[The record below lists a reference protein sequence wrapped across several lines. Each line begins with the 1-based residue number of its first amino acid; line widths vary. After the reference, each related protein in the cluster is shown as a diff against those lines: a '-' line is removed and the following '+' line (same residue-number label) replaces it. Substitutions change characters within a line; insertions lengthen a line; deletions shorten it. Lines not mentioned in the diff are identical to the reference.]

1 LILAR
6 KEQDNLRFNNNNLL
20 ERNNDVKAE
29 IDALNSHCNVLQG
42 QNKDLNIELERFV
55 QTDEQI
61 RATLNRRDRV
71 LTLREL
77 TEAEIAR
84 SAFEVARTSP
94 IRRRWLIKLSLIKVV
109 VRYLSRKIFQA
120 YSFNLEFIIIF

>member
-55 QTDEQI
+55 
-61 RATLNRRDRV
+61 
-71 LTLREL
+71 
-77 TEAEIAR
+77 
-84 SAFEVARTSP
+84 
-94 IRRRWLIKLSLIKVV
+94 
-109 VRYLSRKIFQA
+109 
-120 YSFNLEFIIIF
+120 